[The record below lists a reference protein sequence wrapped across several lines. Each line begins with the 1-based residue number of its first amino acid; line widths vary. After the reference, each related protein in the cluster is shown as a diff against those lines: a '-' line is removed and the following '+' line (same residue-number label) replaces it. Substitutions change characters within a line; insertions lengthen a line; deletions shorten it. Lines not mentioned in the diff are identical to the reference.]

1 MVIKTRSIKTNIIE
15 ERTITKQLTTSLS
28 KDNPNSI
35 ENDTYENQDDLNYLE
50 IFEIGEIKDS
60 NKIGKLSNDN

>member
-15 ERTITKQLTTSLS
+15 EGTITKQLTTSLS